1 MDHPIRLRVDDNLER
16 SRLTVFFRLLLV
28 IPHLIWVT
36 IWAYAVYLLA
46 IVNWFV
52 ALFTGRVPDGLHGF
66 QARWL
71 RYSTHVY
78 AYWLLLADPFPGFSS
93 GDAYPIDLEVEGPS
107 RQNRLTVLFR
117 AILAIPA
124 WILATV
130 LVTLLGILGFFGWFV
145 CLVMGRMPEGMRN
158 LGAYC
163 LRYQQQT
170 LGYGFLLL
178 TQRYPS
184 LSTDQPSHTAVP
196 AA

>member
-1 MDHPIRLRVDDNLER
+1 MDHPIRLIVNDDLER
-16 SRLTVFFRLLLV
+16 SRLTVFFRIFLAL
-28 IPHLIWVT
+28 PHLLWLT

-46 IVNWFV
+46 IVNWFI
-52 ALFTGRVPDGLHGF
+52 ALFAGRVPDGLHDF

-78 AYWLLLADPFPGFSS
+78 AYWMLLANPFPAFSS
-93 GDAYPIDLEVEGPS
+93 SEAYPVDLEVDRSS
-107 RQNRLTVLFR
+107 RQSRLTVAFR
-117 AILAIPA
+117 VILAIPA

-130 LVTLLGILGFFGWFV
+130 LVFLLGVLAFLGWFV
-145 CLVMGRMPEGMRN
+145 CLAMGRMPEGMRN

-170 LGYGFLLL
+170 LGYGLLLL
-178 TQRYPS
+178 TQRYPT
-184 LSTDQPSHTAVP
+184 LSTDQPSQTAVP